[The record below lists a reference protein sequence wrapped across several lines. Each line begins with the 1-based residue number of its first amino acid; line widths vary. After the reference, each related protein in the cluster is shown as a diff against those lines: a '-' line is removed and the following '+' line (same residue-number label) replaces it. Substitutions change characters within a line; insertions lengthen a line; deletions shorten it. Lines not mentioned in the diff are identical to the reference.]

1 MHTVTYV
8 GESISSTI
16 RNDSPEIHG
25 KHVHYLWRFM
35 ALGYRITFR
44 FEIELIE
51 ITEITED
58 ILQRFV

>member
-1 MHTVTYV
+1 
-8 GESISSTI
+8 
-16 RNDSPEIHG
+16 
-25 KHVHYLWRFM
+25 M

-58 ILQRFV
+58 ILQMFV